1 MDRTIRSTIPL
12 ASFGR
17 VLYAASLVTLGVMG
31 FRQKDFGL
39 VWTAVPQALA
49 VRPAVLSLCA
59 ALSLVAGVGL
69 LWPRV
74 AVTAAR
80 ALVVAFALWIVF
92 FRVPLVFRA
101 PTSPGAWW
109 ACGET
114 AAMLAGA
121 WVLSGDRGL
130 AIARVL
136 YGLGLVAFGVGHFTF
151 LERTAGMVP
160 GWLPGHVG
168 WAYFTGGAMIAA
180 GVAILARVIPRTAA
194 MLAAVELTLFTVLVW
209 VPTLFPH
216 PSADQWNEFV
226 DSCVLTGVAWIVAES
241 YGAASA
247 RPRVAGPRGR

>member
-1 MDRTIRSTIPL
+1 MDRPVRSAIPL
-12 ASFGR
+12 MSFGR

-31 FRQKDFGL
+31 FQQKDFGL
-39 VWTAVPQALA
+39 VWTAVPKALA
-49 VRPAVLSLCA
+49 VRSAVLFLCA
-59 ALSLVAGVGL
+59 AISLVAGVSL
-69 LWPRV
+69 LWRRA

-80 ALVVAFALWIVF
+80 VLLVSFGLWIVF
-92 FRVPLVFRA
+92 FRVPLVIHE

-136 YGLGLVAFGVGHFTF
+136 YGLSLVAFGVAHFTF

-160 GWLPGHVG
+160 NWLPGHVG

-180 GVAILARVIPRTAA
+180 GGAIIASVLPRTAA
-194 MLAAVELTLFTVLVW
+194 TLVALELTLFTLIVW

-216 PSADQWNEFV
+216 PNTEQWNEFV
-226 DSCVLTGVAWIVAES
+226 DSCVLTGVAWIVAGS
-241 YGAASA
+241 YRGMAGNRASTGAQ
-247 RPRVAGPRGR
+247 R